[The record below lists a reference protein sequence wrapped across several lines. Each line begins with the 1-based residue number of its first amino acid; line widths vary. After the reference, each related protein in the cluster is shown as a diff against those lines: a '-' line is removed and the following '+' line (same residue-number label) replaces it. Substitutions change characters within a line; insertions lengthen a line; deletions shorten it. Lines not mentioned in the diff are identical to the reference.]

1 MLVLGLSGAAV
12 IFLSAEPERY
22 DPLLND
28 PLGRKRYAR
37 QMQVIGGKANLL
49 AADFND
55 WFGSL
60 WQGRALGGTVAV
72 ITVAATL
79 TFRFIA
85 TIPPPKSGTGLPARE
100 PGLENKE

>member
-1 MLVLGLSGAAV
+1 MLVLGLSGAAG
-12 IFLSAEPERY
+12 IFFSAEPERY
-22 DPLLND
+22 DPLIND

-60 WQGRALGGTVAV
+60 WHGQALAGSMAVLTVV
-72 ITVAATL
+72 ATL
-79 TFRFIA
+79 TFRFVA
-85 TIPPPKSGTGLPARE
+85 TIPPAPSKPAKGEKSG
-100 PGLENKE
+100 